1 MPDWSTL
8 LIFLPTFF
16 AVSITPGLCMLLALS
31 LGMTIG
37 LKRTLPMMAG
47 ELVGVAIVA
56 ISALLGVSALLLAQP
71 SLLLLLQGVGGGYLI
86 YLGLS
91 AWRRSGQLDAGDCVT
106 EVSPRQLF
114 VRGLTTA
121 LANPKG
127 WAFMVSLLPPFID
140 HQRPLLPQLGL
151 LLAIIL
157 CCELVCMA
165 LYATGGSRLRRLL
178 RQDNVRRLH
187 RLSGSVMLVL
197 GVWLWLS

>member
-47 ELVGVAIVA
+47 ELLGVAIVA
-56 ISALLGVSALLLAQP
+56 TSALLGVSALLLAQP

-86 YLGLS
+86 YLGWC
-91 AWRRSGQLDAGDCVT
+91 AWRRSGQLDSGDRVT
-106 EVSPRQLF
+106 DVSPRQLF

-140 HQRPLLPQLGL
+140 HQRPLLPQLSL

-157 CCELVCMA
+157 LCELVCMT
-165 LYATGGSRLRRLL
+165 LYATGGSRLRALL
-178 RQDNVRRLH
+178 RQDNVKRLH
-187 RLSGSVMLVL
+187 RLSGTVMVVL